1 MAFIKVERFP
11 KYLSRERGVIHQKSS
26 DKHQAWRD
34 KAYDVNVI
42 GGQVRCYMV

>member
-26 DKHQAWRD
+26 DKHQAWCD

-42 GGQVRCYMV
+42 GGQVLCYMI